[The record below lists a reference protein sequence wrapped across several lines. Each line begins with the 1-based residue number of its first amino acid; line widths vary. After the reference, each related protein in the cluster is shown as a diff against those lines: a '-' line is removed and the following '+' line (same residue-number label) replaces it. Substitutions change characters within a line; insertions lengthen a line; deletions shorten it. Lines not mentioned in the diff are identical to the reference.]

1 MQLEQLQ
8 SRQFGRRAAFIVG
21 GKVVLLSALVGRMY
35 YLQVLQSERYQTLAE
50 DNRINL
56 RLLIPPRGR
65 ILDRFGAPLA
75 TNRQNYRVVIVPEE
89 VGDVDAALDIL
100 GRIIPLA
107 DPDRRRVQRDAE
119 RKRAFVPITV
129 RDNLSWEEFARVEVN
144 APDLPGVRTEVGRS
158 RYYPYGPALAHAL
171 GYIAAVSERELD
183 GDPLLEQPDFRI
195 GKSGVEKAVDLTLRG
210 SAGTSQVEVNAH
222 GRVIRELARDEGE
235 PGKDV
240 TLSLDLGLQQFLAGR
255 IANERSAAAVLMD
268 AHSGEILAIASEP
281 SYDPNEFNDGLSTAR
296 WQVLVGDP
304 LSPLTN
310 KAVGGQYE
318 PGSTFKVVVTLA
330 ALESGAATPATTV
343 FCPGYLDLGDTRFH
357 CWKPQGHGTL
367 DMHGGIQHSCDV
379 YFYEMARRTGID
391 AIADMARRLGLG
403 QLTGVDLPGERPGLI
418 PTRAWKKATLG
429 HPWTQGETLV
439 TGIGQGFVLATPLQ
453 LALMMSRVV
462 NGGRA
467 VTPRIA
473 RPPVES
479 GLLQAAAAE
488 AAPPSL
494 GISRGSLE
502 VLLSGMY
509 AVVNEQ
515 GGTAYQARI
524 TQPGF
529 EMGGKSGTSQ
539 VRRITLSE
547 REHRHRRPE
556 DKPWRERDNALFLAF
571 APVSAPRYVAAVVV
585 EHGGGGSAVAAPIAR
600 DVLIEAQR
608 RDPLSGEPA
617 TPAAV
622 RPPKEAEG

>member
-1 MQLEQLQ
+1 MQLDQLQ
-8 SRQFGRRAAFIVG
+8 SRQFGRRAALIVG
-21 GKVVLLSALVGRMY
+21 GKVALIAALVGRMY
-35 YLQVLQSERYQTLAE
+35 YLQVLQSEKYQTLAE

-75 TNRQNYRVVIVPEE
+75 TNRQNYRVVVVPE
-89 VGDVDAALDIL
+89 DADEIDATLDIL

-107 DPDRRRVQRDAE
+107 DVDRRRVLRDAE
-119 RKRAFVPITV
+119 RKRAFVPLTV

-144 APDLPGVRTEVGRS
+144 TPDLAGVRTEVGRS
-158 RYYPYGPALAHAL
+158 RYYPYGPELAHAL
-171 GYIAAVSERELD
+171 GYIAAVSEKELD
-183 GDPLLEQPDFRI
+183 GDPLLAQPDFRT
-195 GKSGVEKAVDLTLRG
+195 GKSGVEKALDLTLRG

-240 TLSLDLGLQQFLAGR
+240 TLSLDLGLQQFLSRR

-268 AHSGEILAIASEP
+268 AHAGEILAIASEP
-281 SYDPNEFNDGLSTAR
+281 SFDPNEFNDGLTAAR
-296 WQVLVGDP
+296 WQALIGDP

-310 KAVGGQYE
+310 KVIGGQYE

-343 FCPGYLDLGDTRFH
+343 FCPGFLDLGDTRFH

-391 AIADMARRLGLG
+391 AIADMAGRLGLG

-418 PTRAWKKATLG
+418 PTRAWKKATFG
-429 HPWTQGETLV
+429 HPWTQGETVV

-453 LALMMSRVV
+453 LALMLSRVV

-467 VTPRIA
+467 VTPSIA
-473 RPPVES
+473 RQPAEA
-479 GLLQAAAAE
+479 GLLQAAADTG
-488 AAPPSL
+488 PPKL
-494 GISRGSLE
+494 GISRASLE
-502 VLLSGMY
+502 VLLSGMH

-524 TQPGF
+524 TEPGF

-556 DKPWRERDNALFLAF
+556 DKPWRERDNALFIAY

-608 RDPLSGEPA
+608 RDPLRGG
-617 TPAAV
+617 PAAPLDI
-622 RPPKEAEG
+622 RPPKEAQG

>member
-21 GKVVLLSALVGRMY
+21 AKVVLLSALVGRMY

-100 GRIIPLA
+100 GQIIPLA
-107 DPDRRRVQRDAE
+107 DPDRRRVLRDAE

-171 GYIAAVSERELD
+171 GYIAAVSEKELD

-235 PGKDV
+235 PGRDV
-240 TLSLDLGLQQFLAGR
+240 TLTLDLGLQQFLAER
-255 IANERSAAAVLMD
+255 IANERSAAVVLMD
-268 AHSGEILAIASEP
+268 AHTGEILAIASEP

-296 WQVLVGDP
+296 WQALVGDP

-310 KAVGGQYE
+310 KAVGGQYA
-318 PGSTFKVVVTLA
+318 PGSTFKIAVTLA

-429 HPWTQGETLV
+429 HPWTQGETLI

-453 LALMMSRVV
+453 LALMLSRVV

-473 RPPVES
+473 RQPAES
-479 GLLQAAAAE
+479 GLLQAAAE

-608 RDPLSGEPA
+608 RDPLRGAPA
-617 TPAAV
+617 TPTAV